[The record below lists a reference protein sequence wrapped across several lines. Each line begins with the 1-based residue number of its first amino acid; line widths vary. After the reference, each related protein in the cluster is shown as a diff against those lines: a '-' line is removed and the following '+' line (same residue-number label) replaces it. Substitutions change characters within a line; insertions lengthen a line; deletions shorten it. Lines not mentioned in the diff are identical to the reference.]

1 MNQQELDWMEQLSNA
16 FGPSGFEEDVT
27 EAARRIAAQFADT
40 QEDNMRNLYIYRK
53 GNTGKRP
60 LVMLD
65 AHSDEVGF
73 MIQFIRPNGTLQF
86 LQLGS
91 WNESSVPGTK
101 VLVRNDLGEYIPG
114 IVAAKPVH
122 FMTETD
128 RNQSLHT
135 ESMVIDIGAVS
146 DQEVRES
153 FHVQVGAPA
162 VPDVRFQADAARGI
176 MMGKAFDCRVGC
188 LALLMSMRDLAAMDM
203 DVDVAGVLSSQEE
216 VGGRGARVAART
228 LNPAVTVGFEG
239 CPADD
244 TFTEPHAIQSAMKKG
259 PMLRLMDVS
268 MITNPRFAQFALDV
282 CRQKKIAMQVAVR
295 SGGGTNGGVY
305 HSMQKGIP
313 SITVSIP
320 SRYVHTPQGFAAM
333 NDLDEAVRAA
343 TEIVKA
349 LKSSVINGF

>member
-1 MNQQELDWMEQLSNA
+1 MNQEQLKWMERLSNA

-27 EAARRIAAQFADT
+27 AIAREYAQRFADVS
-40 QEDNMRNLYIYRK
+40 EDNIRNLYIRRRENH
-53 GNTGKRP
+53 GDRP

-73 MIQFIRPNGTLQF
+73 IVQFIKPNGTLQF

-101 VLVRNDLGEYIPG
+101 VYVRNDLGEYVTG

-122 FMTETD
+122 FMTEAD
-128 RNQSLHT
+128 RNKTLHT
-135 ESMVIDIGAVS
+135 SDMVIDIGALS
-146 DQEVRES
+146 AEEVRDV
-153 FHVQVGAPA
+153 FHVSVGAPVAPA
-162 VPDVRFQADAARGI
+162 VAFAADEARGI
-176 MMGKAFDCRVGC
+176 MTGKAFDCRVGC
-188 LALLMSMRDLAAMDM
+188 LALLMAMEQLAKEDLK
-203 DVDVAGVLSSQEE
+203 VDVIGVLSSQEE

-228 LNPAVTVGFEG
+228 VDPVVTVGFEG

-244 TFTEPHAIQSAMKKG
+244 TFTESYAIQSAMKKG
-259 PMLRLMDVS
+259 PMIRLMDVS
-268 MITNPRFAQFALDV
+268 MITHPRFSRFALEV
-282 CRQKKIAMQVAVR
+282 CQDKGIPTQVSVR

-333 NDLDEAVRAA
+333 QDVEDAARAA
-343 TEIVKA
+343 IEIVKA
-349 LKSSVINGF
+349 LNQDILSAL